1 MTEKSSCPV
10 LRGRDDGN
18 ILLLDGKTQTA
29 VEYAHRYREEYQY
42 ILWVQA
48 NTSET
53 LLANFVALARLLS
66 LPEQMPGSSRLSSRR
81 SNSGWRRTATGCSSS
96 TMPTTWP

>member
-18 ILLLDGKTQTA
+18 IILLLDGKTQTA
-29 VEYAHRYREEYQY
+29 V
-42 ILWVQA
+42 LWVQA